1 MYYMSTFA
9 VSTSRPVVAHTFS
22 FGSCRISRD
31 NTTLDSRFHFFT
43 SHFYSRLAAEGPD
56 SVAGWTR
63 RKNINIFNKK
73 LIFVPI
79 NKTMHWS
86 LCVVVNPGAL
96 VDAAGRKPTKDD
108 QLSCMIFMDSLRM
121 HNKSAVAN
129 HIRRWLNS
137 EYNRIAGEK
146 VTKGK
151 RMAEETFF
159 SLDNFPIFSPRGK
172 RSRETYYPLLRCL

>member
-1 MYYMSTFA
+1 
-9 VSTSRPVVAHTFS
+9 
-22 FGSCRISRD
+22 
-31 NTTLDSRFHFFT
+31 
-43 SHFYSRLAAEGPD
+43 
-56 SVAGWTR
+56 
-63 RKNINIFNKK
+63 
-73 LIFVPI
+73 
-79 NKTMHWS
+79 MHWS